1 MLGNRYIPTLSVVRF
16 EKYENKLDRFFH
28 TELILNERSDCVL
41 SLLKL
46 SSNDDAIIPM
56 QQRGILRQ

>member
-1 MLGNRYIPTLSVVRF
+1 MFGNRYIPTLSVVRF

-56 QQRGILRQ
+56 Q